1 MNDFQKRA
9 VSHAGRFEFFKS
21 WFQAHTFIT
30 IAFVVLGVL
39 TLKGV
44 AGAIQV
50 GRPFSITQIIT
61 SAVGQDFPTDST
73 GHVNILLLGIGG
85 EGHSGEHL
93 TDTMMVVSVNPRE
106 KTIAMLS
113 LPRDLYVENE
123 TLGYGSRLNSV
134 YELLLEDDQSHEVAI
149 GALRSEVE
157 HVTGVEI
164 QRYAMID
171 FRGLEAIVD
180 AVGGIDVNVKES
192 IYDTAYPAADESI
205 RYEPLY
211 REAGAQTLGGET
223 ALKCAR
229 SRHTSND
236 FDRALRQQE
245 VIQAI
250 KDKALSIGALTS
262 PNSIK
267 AIVSAVSENLTTDI
281 SLSEMITWAGKAS
294 SFEDS
299 DIVNMV
305 ITNDATAPGGLL
317 FQPEMDLYAGAY
329 VLIPYVKDFSEL
341 QSFSERFLHHPEI
354 FNEPSP
360 ITVFNGT
367 KKEGLA
373 GLVKM
378 TLTRNGFNVVDSA
391 NLDEKGL
398 TQTRLYIVGEPDEK
412 ILETLSLISNIIPG
426 KIDDAVEGEPET
438 APYIRIE
445 LGEDF
450 SEYSSANKE
459 KFYWGI
465 F

>member
-9 VSHAGRFEFFKS
+9 VSHAGRLDFFKN
-21 WFQAHTFIT
+21 WFQAHTFVT
-30 IAFVVLGVL
+30 IAFLILGVL

-50 GRPFSITQIIT
+50 GQPFSIKQIVI
-61 SAVGQDFPTDST
+61 SAVGQSFPTDSE

-93 TDTMMVVSVNPRE
+93 TDTMMVVSVDPSE
-106 KTIAMLS
+106 ETIAMLS

-134 YELLLEDDQSHEVAI
+134 YELLLEDEQPHEVAI
-149 GALRSEVE
+149 SALRSEVE

-180 AVGGIDVNVKES
+180 AVGGISVNVKES
-192 IYDTAYPAADESI
+192 IYDTAYPAADEST
-205 RYEPLY
+205 RYEPFY
-211 REAGAQTLGGET
+211 IDAGVQTLDGET
-223 ALKCAR
+223 ALKYAR

-267 AIVSAVSENLTTDI
+267 AMVSAVSENLTTDI
-281 SLSEMITWAGKAS
+281 SLSEMISWAGKAS
-294 SFEDS
+294 DFD
-299 DIVNMV
+299 DANIVNMV
-305 ITNDATAPGGLL
+305 LTNDATAPGGLL

-354 FNEPSP
+354 FNDPSP
-360 ITVFNGT
+360 ITIFNGT

-378 TLTRNGFNVVDSA
+378 TLTRNGFNVVDSG

-398 TQTRLYIVGEPDEK
+398 TQTRLYIVGEPDKK

-426 KIDDAVEGEPET
+426 KIEDPVEAEEDATPT
-438 APYIRIE
+438 IRIE

-450 SEYSSANKE
+450 SDYSSENKE
-459 KFYWGI
+459 KFYWGL